1 MSALNAL
8 IRAMLPVTPKP
19 LIKFFAR
26 RYVAGATLTDAIATV
41 QRLAREGCCATV
53 DVLGESV
60 TQREHAEIA
69 VVSYL
74 EVLDAIASQQL
85 PANISLK
92 PTQMGLNIAVEFCR
106 DNVTRILENAS
117 RLGVFVRVDMEDSPT
132 TDATLTLCRELA
144 TRFPGGLGVVLQARL
159 HRTLADATE
168 LASRRANVRLCKG
181 IYLERRAIAYE
192 ERDIIRDA
200 FMHALR
206 ILLEGGCYVGIATHD
221 EWLVSETL
229 ALVRRLGLKHD
240 QYEFQML
247 LGVDP
252 ELRHILVAAGHQLRV
267 YVPFGTHWYPYSVRR
282 LRENPMIARAGLEAF
297 VRGRVE
303 P

>member
-1 MSALNAL
+1 MSAFNAL
-8 IRAMLPVTPKP
+8 IRATLPVTPKP
-19 LIKFFAR
+19 LIRFFAR
-26 RYVAGATLTDAIATV
+26 RYVAGATLTDAITTV

-60 TQREHAEIA
+60 AQREHAETA
-69 VVSYL
+69 VASYL

-106 DNVTRILENAS
+106 DNITRILEKAS

-132 TDATLTLCRELA
+132 TDATLALYRELA
-144 TRFPGGLGVVLQARL
+144 ARFPGGLGVVLQARL
-159 HRTLADATE
+159 RRTLADAAE
-168 LASRRANVRLCKG
+168 LASRRTNVRLCKG

-192 ERDIIRDA
+192 ERDSIRDA
-200 FMHALR
+200 FVHALQ
-206 ILLEGGCYVGIATHD
+206 ILLEGKCYVGIATHD

-229 ALVRRLGLKHD
+229 ALVWRLGLKQD

-252 ELRHILVAAGHQLRV
+252 ELRRILVAAGHRLRV
-267 YVPFGTHWYPYSVRR
+267 YVPYGTHWYPYSVRR

-297 VRGRVE
+297 LRGRVE